1 MPNSPALNRRPSVK
15 CVIKKKKLMTH
26 FMDGPS
32 VKDRLIQPIPNELTR
47 DFQWILMPTYYVH
60 KLAKKVFEWKIL
72 I

>member
-1 MPNSPALNRRPSVK
+1 MKIGEDSLNSNE
-15 CVIKKKKLMTH
+15 KKNLMTH

>member
-1 MPNSPALNRRPSVK
+1 
-15 CVIKKKKLMTH
+15 MTH

-47 DFQWILMPTYYVH
+47 DFQWILMPTYYIH

>member
-1 MPNSPALNRRPSVK
+1 
-15 CVIKKKKLMTH
+15 MTH

-60 KLAKKVFEWKIL
+60 KLAEIYKQKIL
-72 I
+72 FR